1 MIDTK
6 NANDKTAESPRAGP
20 ELWLIVLIAAIV
32 GAIFYEHF
40 HWLVDRWWASE
51 YYGHGFLI
59 PIISAYLVYRRIDE
73 IAKLPRQNFAG
84 GVVLLILSM
93 LLHYAAAYM
102 DVNFLS
108 GFAFIGVLMGL
119 TWLLW
124 GREVFKAVLFPL
136 LFLCFMVPLGKLL
149 VNQVAQPMQVFSA
162 RGAGLS
168 AQILGMPVKIEG
180 TRLIIPNYVFEVAI
194 ACSGLKSAIA
204 MTALGALLG
213 YLVQAPLWKKLLLF
227 ATSLPVAM
235 LANGVR
241 IWLTL
246 ILGRSFGARA
256 AEGFFHEFSGVLVFL
271 LGFLGLF
278 GVTKILRCSKLRR
291 DI

>member
-1 MIDTK
+1 MTDNTK
-6 NANDKTAESPRAGP
+6 NKTSEARQTGP
-20 ELWLIVLIAAIV
+20 ELWLIILIAAIV
-32 GAIFYEHF
+32 GAIFYEHL

-59 PIISAYLVYRRIDE
+59 PIISGYLVYRRRDE
-73 IAKLPRQNFAG
+73 IAKLPRENFG
-84 GVVLLILSM
+84 GGIGLLVLSL
-93 LLHYAAAYM
+93 LLHYAATYM
-102 DVNFLS
+102 DVHFAS

-124 GREVFKAVLFPL
+124 GWRVLKAVLFPL

-149 VNQVAQPMQVFSA
+149 VNQVAQPMQVLSA
-162 RGAGLS
+162 RGAGLA
-168 AQILGMPVKIEG
+168 AQILGMPVTIEG

-204 MTALGALLG
+204 MTALGALLA
-213 YLVQAPLWKKLLLF
+213 YLVRGPLWKKLLLF

-235 LANGVR
+235 CANGVR

-246 ILGRSFGARA
+246 ILGRSLGSKV
-256 AEGFFHEFSGVLVFL
+256 AEGFFHEFSGILVFL

-278 GVTKILRCSKLRR
+278 GVTKILRCSTLRR